1 MTFTLEDIIV
11 TEPKPVD
18 ENLQVELA
26 VIKTIPDGS
35 SVVISS
41 EKLTQ
46 ILLDSVDE
54 INQGLNGLIRNVA
67 PKFPKPTTQ
76 TTPNSEKTTMI
87 TQRYRINLFIV
98 VFRSFVLLPN
108 SMSKFIH
115 NRCTCKFIVKTKAG
129 FVYAHEQLQLCLCF
143 YVLVSYYVVLDIY
156 LSKLY

>member
-87 TQRYRINLFIV
+87 TQTTPVATATATPGAATETPRGLGGLAANTGGSNGGVIGGV
-98 VFRSFVLLPN
+98 VVAVLLIII
-108 SMSKFIH
+108 MVI
-115 NRCTCKFIVKTKAG
+115 A
-129 FVYAHEQLQLCLCF
+129 
-143 YVLVSYYVVLDIY
+143 
-156 LSKLY
+156 LSVWYFR

>member
-54 INQGLNGLIRNVA
+54 INQGLNGTIIYIA
-67 PKFPKPTTQ
+67 SKFRKPTTQ

-87 TQRYRINLFIV
+87 TQTTPV
-98 VFRSFVLLPN
+98 VTATATATATPGTATEAPRDLGQVTV
-108 SMSKFIH
+108 SKGGSNGGVIGG
-115 NRCTCKFIVKTKAG
+115 V
-129 FVYAHEQLQLCLCF
+129 VVV
-143 YVLVSYYVVLDIY
+143 VLVIIIMVIALAVCYFR
-156 LSKLY
+156 

>member
-87 TQRYRINLFIV
+87 TQTTPVATATATPGAATETPRGLGGLAASTGGSNGGVIGGV
-98 VFRSFVLLPN
+98 VVAVLLIII
-108 SMSKFIH
+108 MVIALAVWYF
-115 NRCTCKFIVKTKAG
+115 R
-129 FVYAHEQLQLCLCF
+129 
-143 YVLVSYYVVLDIY
+143 
-156 LSKLY
+156 

>member
-54 INQGLNGLIRNVA
+54 INQGVNGLIRNVA

-87 TQRYRINLFIV
+87 TQTTPVATATATPGAATETPRGLGGLAASTGGSNGGVIGGV
-98 VFRSFVLLPN
+98 VVAVLLIII
-108 SMSKFIH
+108 MVIALAVWYF
-115 NRCTCKFIVKTKAG
+115 R
-129 FVYAHEQLQLCLCF
+129 
-143 YVLVSYYVVLDIY
+143 
-156 LSKLY
+156 